1 MLKVTPTAKEKFKEI
16 LQERDIDPGISIR
29 VIFSPSMSNKFDL
42 ILDKEKEGDEVVE
55 SEEGI
60 NILLIGANV
69 ASALEGKVI
78 DYREAPQGAGFTIS

>member
-1 MLKVTPTAKEKFKEI
+1 MKRIAQF
-16 LQERDIDPGISIR
+16 RIDL
-29 VIFSPSMSNKFDL
+29 VF
-42 ILDKEKEGDEVVE
+42 DKEKEGDQVVE

-78 DYREAPQGAGFTIS
+78 DYREAPQGVGFTIS

>member
-1 MLKVTPTAKEKFKEI
+1 MLTVTSNAKEKFKEI
-16 LQERDIDPGISIR
+16 LQERDTDPGVSIR
-29 VIFSPSMSNKFDL
+29 IISSSSKPNSFDL
-42 ILDKEKEGDEVVE
+42 VFDKEKEGDQVVE

-78 DYREAPQGAGFTIS
+78 DYREKPQGEGFTIS

>member
-1 MLKVTPTAKEKFKEI
+1 MLTVTSNAKEKFKGM
-16 LQERDIDPGISIR
+16 LQERDTDPGVSIR
-29 VIFSPSMSNKFDL
+29 IISSSSKTNMFDL
-42 ILDKEKEGDEVVE
+42 VFDKEKEGDQVVE
-55 SEEGI
+55 SEEEK